1 MDGKGVACRNWTHR
15 KRFKVDNIPL
25 DCNDFWSEKGFESL
39 SSVGIAD
46 QSNDK
51 IVGILAELLN
61 PFQLIHVVRH
71 REMHELRF
79 DLHRGLW
86 MRRSQQ
92 SRVSIR
98 IPLGE
103 ILRSDACVRTRLE
116 TEEVTSTA
124 MFDVMVV
131 GFLMDSKT
139 LHSSMHASLIIV
151 EVGNIFDSVCFG
163 INPASKCCLL
173 IEPLPLEFKAC
184 SAVFS
189 NRTSQTAD
197 WMVGS
202 GPRSLNK
209 SSFKRSE

>member
-1 MDGKGVACRNWTHR
+1 M
-15 KRFKVDNIPL
+15 
-25 DCNDFWSEKGFESL
+25 
-39 SSVGIAD
+39 
-46 QSNDK
+46 
-51 IVGILAELLN
+51 
-61 PFQLIHVVRH
+61 
-71 REMHELRF
+71 
-79 DLHRGLW
+79 
-86 MRRSQQ
+86 
-92 SRVSIR
+92 
-98 IPLGE
+98 
-103 ILRSDACVRTRLE
+103 RTRLE

-139 LHSSMHASLIIV
+139 LHSSMHASLIIF
-151 EVGNIFDSVCFG
+151 EVGDIFDSVCFD
-163 INPASKCCLL
+163 INPAFKCCLL